1 MKRLALAILLAAV
14 VAASMFL
21 ALRWPRAEASP
32 DPTIT
37 VNSTADTNARNPVMT
52 LREALM
58 LATGDLTL
66 ADLTHGECDQVST
79 ADWEPGPSQ
88 CESTDPPGAA
98 SADTIVFDSGVFPPA
113 SPRTITLGDNLP
125 PLDTGNDTVDGSAA
139 GVIVDGGSGSCFDL
153 ESSNNTIKGLV
164 IHSCLFGVRVG
175 VGFANNTIGGGN
187 VIYGNTDGIQ
197 IAGYHTARNVV
208 VGNYIGTDATG
219 NTAMPND
226 VGVHIAFGGEN
237 TVGGITEA
245 ERNVISGNWL
255 GVQIHAGD
263 GNVVVGNY
271 IGVGADGETHVPNGV
286 GVKIKADSANN
297 TVGGVAQGE
306 GNLIAFNAS
315 HGVLVDGNIAINNA
329 IRRNSIHSNGGKGIE
344 NVDGGNHEL
353 APPVITGFDPVRG
366 TACPNCTIDIYSD
379 DEDEGREYEG
389 SYTADAAGNWS
400 TMPGRPNGPNVT
412 ATATDAAG
420 NTSEF
425 SAPVA
430 VPEPT
435 PTATAT
441 PPPSP
446 TPPVGPT
453 RTLHWG
459 PGWHNETWSG
469 SGGMA
474 PQDAFACAAGDYA
487 AAYRFT
493 DTGLERYFP
502 DRLDISDMTPLAQ
515 YDAFLILT
523 TDDVT
528 CEMAVVDPPGTER
541 TLEWGGGWQND
552 GWTGPDDTAPEDAF
566 ACADGS
572 YAAAYR
578 FTDTGLER
586 YFPDRPDISD
596 MGPLAQYDAFL
607 ILVTAPVICAMP
619 IAS

>member
-113 SPRTITLGDNLP
+113 SPRTITLSDNLP

-226 VGVHIAFGGEN
+226 VGVHIAFGSEN

-245 ERNVISGNWL
+245 ERNVISGNWF

-286 GVKIKADSANN
+286 GVKITADSANN

-344 NVDGGNHEL
+344 NVDGGNLEL
-353 APPVITGFDPVRG
+353 APPVITGFDPLRG
-366 TACPNCTIDIYSD
+366 TACPNCTIDIFSD
-379 DEDEGREYEG
+379 DEDEGREYWG
-389 SYTADAAGNWS
+389 SYAADGAGNWS
-400 TMPGRPNGPNVT
+400 TLPGRPQGPNVT
-412 ATATDAAG
+412 ATATDDAG

-425 SAPVA
+425 SAPVE
-430 VPEPT
+430 VPEATPT
-435 PTATAT
+435 PSAT
-441 PPPSP
+441 P
-446 TPPVGPT
+446 TPPAGPT
-453 RTLHWG
+453 RTLEWA

-469 SGGMA
+469 PNA
-474 PQDAFACAAGDYA
+474 TDPEDAFSYAAGKYA
-487 AAYRFT
+487 AAYRYVNG
-493 DTGLERYFP
+493 GLERFFP
-502 DRLDISDMTPLAQ
+502 DRPEISDMTPLAQ
-515 YDAFLILT
+515 YDTFLILIT
-523 TDDVT
+523 QPVT
-528 CEMAVVDPPGTER
+528 CVMPVAPGSPPTR
-541 TLEWGGGWQND
+541 TLEWGAGWQND
-552 GWTGPDDTAPEDAF
+552 GWTGAGGTAPGDAF

-578 FTDTGLER
+578 FTDAGLER
-586 YFPDRPDISD
+586 FFPGQSDISD
-596 MGPLAQYDAFL
+596 MDPLAQYDAFL
-607 ILVTAPVICAMP
+607 ILVTAPVSCTMA
-619 IAS
+619 IAP